1 MYVPHCIRLILAP
14 THDGIIKKYQSF
26 AEGIYSHGVENAY
39 DVKRLIPGN
48 ELARQLGGL
57 PTKQISEAQEK
68 AVIYQVVNN
77 ITSKEAMEKEIET
90 GRFKF
95 P

>member
-1 MYVPHCIRLILAP
+1 MYVPHRIGLILAP
-14 THDGIIKKYQSF
+14 THDEIIKKYQSF
-26 AEGIYSHGVENAY
+26 AERIYSHGVENAY

>member
-1 MYVPHCIRLILAP
+1 LYVPRRIGLILAP
-14 THDGIIKKYQSF
+14 THDEIIKKYQSF
-26 AEGIYSHGVENAY
+26 AERIYSHGVENAY

-57 PTKQISEAQEK
+57 PTRQIAEAQER
-68 AVIYQVVNN
+68 AVVYQVVNN

-90 GRFKF
+90 GGLKF